1 MAKILSAVLSSAP
14 PCTLA
19 DLQNPLD
26 PGSDSPGPSPQR
38 QSCATCRSSI
48 IAILKLATSLSL
60 LGGSRCF
67 TQELKHFYTAQGV
80 ECSSATCHSWLSLA
94 SLEAQ
99 FPDDFLSSGVATAGL
114 ALFAAQVKASQSRG
128 RDRNYEGERTR
139 CDQEEHMGKRKH
151 EDEVQKMEYELL
163 KGVEGLE
170 GFEKQ
175 KNMDEHKKG
184 EESQV
189 QREEPPQDVREDAI
203 EEESD
208 SDETEDESQDKDNIA
223 TQKLFLQGV
232 NPTFWLSAL
241 RHSSFAGFESYTSR
255 WMQSSRR
262 KELV

>member
-1 MAKILSAVLSSAP
+1 MTSLRAPRRLAKILSAVLSSAP

-99 FPDDFLSSGVATAGL
+99 FPDDFLSSGVATAVWHCLQRRSKHLRAEAGTGITR
-114 ALFAAQVKASQSRG
+114 AS
-128 RDRNYEGERTR
+128 
-139 CDQEEHMGKRKH
+139 
-151 EDEVQKMEYELL
+151 
-163 KGVEGLE
+163 
-170 GFEKQ
+170 
-175 KNMDEHKKG
+175 
-184 EESQV
+184 
-189 QREEPPQDVREDAI
+189 VRDAI
-203 EEESD
+203 RRS
-208 SDETEDESQDKDNIA
+208 TWA
-223 TQKLFLQGV
+223 
-232 NPTFWLSAL
+232 SAST
-241 RHSSFAGFESYTSR
+241 RMRCRRWNTSC
-255 WMQSSRR
+255 
-262 KELV
+262 